1 MKPIYQQKIIAS
13 GLFAVLLAS
22 LSPGAA
28 RAAETIF
35 VTNNDLSS
43 NTVGAYTI
51 SGTTLNAALISDVT
65 GPWGIAVAGSV
76 LFVVNRGANTIGEY
90 ATSGATVNAALI
102 KGLSEPSFI
111 ALSGA
116 NLFVTNESGGTIG
129 EYTAFGDTMNAALI
143 SGLRGPSGIAVSG
156 GDLFVANK
164 RMVRSANTPLP
175 A

>member
-1 MKPIYQQKIIAS
+1 MSPIYQQNIVAS
-13 GLFAVLLAS
+13 GLFAIVLAS

-28 RAAETIF
+28 RAGGTIF
-35 VTNNDLSS
+35 VTNNDSET
-43 NTVGAYTI
+43 NTVGAYTAA
-51 SGTTLNAALISDVT
+51 GTTLNAALVSDAN

-102 KGLSEPSFI
+102 KGLSEPAFI

-129 EYTAFGDTMNAALI
+129 
-143 SGLRGPSGIAVSG
+143 
-156 GDLFVANK
+156 
-164 RMVRSANTPLP
+164 
-175 A
+175 